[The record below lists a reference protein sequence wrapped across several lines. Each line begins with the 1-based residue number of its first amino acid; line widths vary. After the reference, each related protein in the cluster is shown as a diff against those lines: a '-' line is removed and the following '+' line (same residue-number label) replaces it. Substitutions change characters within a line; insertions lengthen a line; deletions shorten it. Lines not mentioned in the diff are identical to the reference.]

1 MTLKQLEYFL
11 EIAKMGSVTRAAQ
24 SLNVSQ
30 PPVSL
35 QLKLLEEELGSPLFI
50 RDKRHLEITPAGTL
64 LRERAQA
71 ILALL
76 EETSRDIQLISQER
90 HMIIRIATIGSIN
103 SQMLPEKIAHFCSVP
118 LCKLSG
124 GGGAHGIR
132 PGRSAGKRG
141 RHRLC
146 A

>member
-76 EETSRDIQLISQER
+76 E
-90 HMIIRIATIGSIN
+90 
-103 SQMLPEKIAHFCSVP
+103 
-118 LCKLSG
+118 
-124 GGGAHGIR
+124 
-132 PGRSAGKRG
+132 
-141 RHRLC
+141 
-146 A
+146 

>member
-50 RDKRHLEITPAGTL
+50 RDKRHLEITPARSRRRVPAG
-64 LRERAQA
+64 EADHFVA
-71 ILALL
+71 LAK
-76 EETSRDIQLISQER
+76 
-90 HMIIRIATIGSIN
+90 
-103 SQMLPEKIAHFCSVP
+103 PYFF
-118 LCKLSG
+118 
-124 GGGAHGIR
+124 
-132 PGRSAGKRG
+132 
-141 RHRLC
+141 
-146 A
+146 